1 MMLNYLLPAF
11 LGIIM
16 AHAQNQSGFISIDC
30 GIPHDS
36 SYTDKITGINYVSDS
51 TFIDTGVINNISSE
65 YSSNKTLE
73 RQFLNVRSFPEGIRN
88 CYTLKPSSGDVK
100 FLIRA
105 RFMYGNYDGQNI
117 IPSFSLLLEADVWDS
132 VNLKDAS
139 GIVTK
144 EIIHAPKK
152 NYMYVCLVNTGS
164 GTPFISALELRPL
177 KNSTYET
184 QSGSLLLYGRW
195 DVGST
200 TSEAIRY
207 PDDVYDR
214 IWSPYRS
221 LRWESITR
229 RSDSTFFENDWQ
241 LPLTIMRTAVR
252 PANASINSLS
262 FYWKTSTPESQY
274 YIFLHFAEV
283 EGRQENQT
291 REMSIYSNG
300 KLWYGPFVPY
310 TFFTTTLVSIYPS
323 KGSERIDF
331 SINKTENSTL
341 PPILNAEEIYLAKEF
356 PSSLTSQQ
364 DVDAIMSIKKKYGVK
379 KNWQG
384 DPCAPKVYLWQGLN
398 CSYDGNELPRI
409 ISLNLSS
416 SGISGDIITYIF
428 SLTSLQALDLSK
440 NSLTGSVPEFLSELH
455 FLRVLNLTGN
465 NLEGS
470 VPAGLLERAKN
481 GLLSLSVDGNPKL
494 CHTASCNKRQNKKYI
509 VPVAASVVSLSV
521 LLTAL
526 AILWNLKRR
535 KQGGSWELKNRKFS
549 YSDVAKITN
558 NFEKV
563 IGKGG
568 FGTVYH
574 GYLEFNGT
582 QVAVKM
588 LSASSVQGYKQFQ
601 AEVELLM
608 RVHHKNLTTLVGY
621 CDEDTNMGLI
631 YEFMAKGNLEEHLS
645 GANTLTWEARLRI
658 ATEAAQGLE
667 YLHSGCKPHIVH
679 RDVKST
685 NILINEKFQAKLADF
700 GLSRIFPV
708 EGGTHVS
715 TTIAGTPGYLD
726 PEYYISNRLTEKSDV
741 YSFGVVLLEI
751 ITSKP
756 VIERTHE
763 RTHITQWVSFMLAK
777 GDIKNIVDPTLYGDF
792 DINSVWKIVEIAMAC
807 VSPTSTK
814 RPTMTQV
821 VMELNESMAIEI
833 ARTQAGKDNDESKV
847 LIELIDVNLH
857 SEFTPLAR

>member
-1 MMLNYLLPAF
+1 MAVMMLNYLLPAF

-300 KLWYGPFVPY
+300 KLCLI
-310 TFFTTTLVSIYPS
+310 TTALCMRKI
-323 KGSERIDF
+323 E
-331 SINKTENSTL
+331 
-341 PPILNAEEIYLAKEF
+341 
-356 PSSLTSQQ
+356 
-364 DVDAIMSIKKKYGVK
+364 VDAIMSIKKKYGVK

-409 ISLNLSS
+409 IS
-416 SGISGDIITYIF
+416 
-428 SLTSLQALDLSK
+428 LDLSK

-535 KQGGSWELKNRKFS
+535 KQGGRKKGSWELKNRKFS

-679 RDVKST
+679 GDVKST
-685 NILINEKFQAKLADF
+685 NILLNEKFQAKLADF

-857 SEFTPLAR
+857 SERSPLAR

>member
-1 MMLNYLLPAF
+1 MAVMMLNYLLPAF

-300 KLWYGPFVPY
+300 KL
-310 TFFTTTLVSIYPS
+310 
-323 KGSERIDF
+323 
-331 SINKTENSTL
+331 
-341 PPILNAEEIYLAKEF
+341 
-356 PSSLTSQQ
+356 
-364 DVDAIMSIKKKYGVK
+364 
-379 KNWQG
+379 
-384 DPCAPKVYLWQGLN
+384 C
-398 CSYDGNELPRI
+398 YDGNELPRI

-535 KQGGSWELKNRKFS
+535 KQGGRKKGSWELKNRKFS

-645 GANTLTWEARLRI
+645 
-658 ATEAAQGLE
+658 GLE

>member
-1 MMLNYLLPAF
+1 MAVMMLKYLLPAF

-51 TFIDTGVINNISSE
+51 TFIETGVINNISSE

-184 QSGSLLLYGRW
+184 QSGSLLLCGRW
-195 DVGST
+195 DEGSR
-200 TSEAIRY
+200 TSEAVRY

-214 IWSPYRS
+214 IWSPFRS

-229 RSDSTFFENDWQ
+229 LSDSTFFEDDWQ

-252 PANASINSLS
+252 PANASINSLG

-283 EGRQENQT
+283 ERRQENQT

-300 KLWYGPFVPY
+300 KL
-310 TFFTTTLVSIYPS
+310 
-323 KGSERIDF
+323 
-331 SINKTENSTL
+331 
-341 PPILNAEEIYLAKEF
+341 
-356 PSSLTSQQ
+356 
-364 DVDAIMSIKKKYGVK
+364 
-379 KNWQG
+379 
-384 DPCAPKVYLWQGLN
+384 C
-398 CSYDGNELPRI
+398 YDGNELPRI

-416 SGISGDIITYIF
+416 SGISGEIITYIF
-428 SLTSLQALDLSK
+428 SLTSLQALDLSN

-481 GLLSLSVDGNPKL
+481 AG
-494 CHTASCNKRQNKKYI
+494 RKK
-509 VPVAASVVSLSV
+509 
-521 LLTAL
+521 
-526 AILWNLKRR
+526 
-535 KQGGSWELKNRKFS
+535 GSWELKNRKFS

-574 GYLEFNGT
+574 GSLEFNGT

-645 GANTLTWEARLRI
+645 G
-658 ATEAAQGLE
+658 LE
-667 YLHSGCKPHIVH
+667 YLHSGCKPPIVH

-685 NILINEKFQAKLADF
+685 NILLNEKFQAKLADF

-777 GDIKNIVDPTLYGDF
+777 GDIKNIVDRTLYGDF
-792 DINSVWKIVEIAMAC
+792 DINSVWKTVEIAMAC

-821 VMELNESMAIEI
+821 VMELNESRAIEI

-847 LIELIDVNLH
+847 LVELIDVNLH